1 MLCFYVL
8 DVIVFVGLNN
18 FMDDFMDGM
27 FSNDVSN
34 GEIKKLLERILTRFE
49 NWRIEVERNP
59 NPHMVHQLKN
69 LVTIVDN
76 VSSVV
81 EEKKSYSYK
90 QLASQMALMMKDAAD
105 LNLAITES
113 LKADDSIDEKESL
126 KIKQLLMSMIENSL
140 GLMQIIQGSFGATT
154 GIPLS
159 GEENMLLDSGKVSD
173 GTRVSRVVSGED

>member
-1 MLCFYVL
+1 M
-8 DVIVFVGLNN
+8 
-18 FMDDFMDGM
+18 
-27 FSNDVSN
+27 
-34 GEIKKLLERILTRFE
+34 
-49 NWRIEVERNP
+49 ERNP

-154 GIPLS
+154 GIPVP
-159 GEENMLLDSGKVSD
+159 GEENMLLDSGKVSEE
-173 GTRVSRVVSGED
+173 SRVVSGRD